1 MAVSLHLKYV
11 WLIETIYKAKR
22 ITFEEINRKWMD
34 CELSEGLELPIRTF
48 HKWRAAAEEIYGLVI
63 DCQRK
68 GGYHYFIANAD
79 EIKQGGIRNW
89 LINTFSIS
97 NLLVD
102 NLHLK
107 ERILLEEIPSGQ
119 KYLAPIIEAMK
130 TNSAINTTYHS
141 YWRGAPGAGP
151 FCLSGAG
158 LP

>member
-107 ERILLEEIPSGQ
+107 
-119 KYLAPIIEAMK
+119 
-130 TNSAINTTYHS
+130 
-141 YWRGAPGAGP
+141 
-151 FCLSGAG
+151 
-158 LP
+158 